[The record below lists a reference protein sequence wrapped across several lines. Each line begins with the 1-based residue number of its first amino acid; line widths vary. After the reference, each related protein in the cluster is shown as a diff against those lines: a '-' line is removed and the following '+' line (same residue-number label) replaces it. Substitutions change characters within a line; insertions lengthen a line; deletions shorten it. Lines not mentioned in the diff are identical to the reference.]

1 MSALAPEQTRR
12 LSDALFLACGLAWGA
27 ALVHAVT
34 ATQQAP
40 VFAVAALAQLGWG
53 IALYRMP
60 SRGVLAS
67 GVLLSLA
74 LVALDIANPVGG
86 LESVAAAD
94 EVALAV
100 LAVVQ
105 LRRPHGAR
113 ILRRAGGAVALYL
126 VLLSSM
132 SLFPGSP
139 ERGVKGS
146 LVAVPR
152 AGFQL
157 LCHPG

>member
-1 MSALAPEQTRR
+1 MTAHAPEQTRR
-12 LSDALFLACGLAWGA
+12 LSDAMFLACGLAWGA

-34 ATQQAP
+34 AAQQAP
-40 VFAVAALAQLGWG
+40 LFVPAAVAQLGWG

-60 SRGVLAS
+60 SRRLLAS
-67 GVLLSLA
+67 GALLSVA
-74 LVALDIANPVGG
+74 LVALDVANPVGG
-86 LESVAAAD
+86 LESIAAAD

-100 LAVVQ
+100 LALVQ
-105 LRRPHGAR
+105 LHNPGGAR

-132 SLFPGSP
+132 ALFPGSAAS
-139 ERGVKGS
+139 GVKGS
-146 LVAVPR
+146 LVSVPR